1 MRKKTIIILGDS
13 TSMSVGIDG
22 VSYPYLLSK
31 TPIWDDNT
39 SIVNCSIPGFT
50 SADLCSFFFDN
61 LHTFGE
67 IIAVIIYT
75 GNCDTMSSE
84 LPRPRY
90 SFWYQLKRR
99 VAQRFSISKP
109 LRLRNKLLHFK
120 WHNSFNLDIER
131 ATRVEDFSFNLER
144 VIKYCN
150 KRVIN
155 TIIIN
160 PIAHKHFPAGI
171 GNGNFMFYHYYDIN
185 DKSSEIMDIDDKRFI
200 EAYQYFENKEFL
212 KAADLYREILLNPE
226 CLSSNLEYQALV
238 VNNYAICQAKLS
250 NFEEAEYLLDT
261 IKGGV
266 NVRMEIILYNSALI
280 AKAKGQYQQ
289 YDVQLERAYENDKFM
304 YRIRNPYRDVLNNLA
319 VRYKL
324 PLLDI
329 DDITDDES
337 FVDHCHLLPE
347 FHQKISNFIVK
358 ELRNS
363 GGHLATID
371 NQLYNPEYALG
382 NNQKF
387 KDYFKIFSDL
397 SHQDISHQISLISN
411 CTLKEIQEHSQLS
424 QDIKNTIQYTQKH
437 PVFNKVE
444 NILLAN
450 PYCPSDV
457 GRFSEF
463 FTIRFLVPYVRYIEN
478 NEGLSKVFHT
488 KEGLL
493 KTSEQLCRILP
504 QESHQYIEGNVLSL
518 SSEQGHGWIKSILST
533 CCEQLNNH
541 LSKGSQIDNRLKT
554 TIFWY
559 FREVLRF
566 GSHSRISMRYERV
579 VLERIVEA
587 LAVASVI
594 NEGLADKEYS
604 DEIKTL
610 LDFTKEATNIHE
622 RYAEQYQATRNNASL
637 TSEYNSALNTFNNK
651 TQNNLC

>member
-1 MRKKTIIILGDS
+1 MHKKSVIILGDS
-13 TSMSVGIDG
+13 TSMSVGADG
-22 VSYPYLLSK
+22 VSYPFLLSK
-31 TPIWDDNT
+31 APIWGNNT
-39 SIVNCSIPGFT
+39 NIVNCSIPGFT

-61 LHTFGE
+61 INTFGE
-67 IIAVIIYT
+67 IVAVIIYT

-90 SFWYQLKRR
+90 SFWYQVKRR
-99 VAQRFSISKP
+99 IVQRYSISKP
-109 LRLRNKLLHFK
+109 LRLKNKLLHFK
-120 WHNSFNLDIER
+120 WHNNFNLSIEK

-150 KRVIN
+150 KHAIN

-160 PIAHKHFPAGI
+160 PVAHKHFPTGI

-185 DKSSEIMDIDDKRFI
+185 DKSSEIMDIDDRRFI
-200 EAYQYFENKEFL
+200 EAYQYFEDKEFL

-226 CLSSNLEYQALV
+226 CLSSNLEYQTLI
-238 VNNYAICQAKLS
+238 VNNYAVCQAKLS
-250 NFEEAEYLLDT
+250 NFEEAEYLL
-261 IKGGV
+261 
-266 NVRMEIILYNSALI
+266 EIIREELNARVEIIMYNLALI
-280 AKAKGQYQQ
+280 AKAKGQYQK
-289 YDVQLERAYENDKFM
+289 YNVQLEQAYENDKFM

-319 VRYKL
+319 TRYRL
-324 PLLDI
+324 PLLDVG
-329 DDITDDES
+329 DITTDES

-358 ELRNS
+358 ELQNF
-363 GGHLATID
+363 GEHLAFID

-382 NNQKF
+382 NDQEF

-397 SHQDISHQISLISN
+397 NLKDISDQISLIQN
-411 CTLKEIQEHSQLS
+411 CTLTDIQKHSQLS

-437 PVFNKVE
+437 PLFNKVE

-450 PYCPSDV
+450 PCCPSDV

-463 FTIRFLVPYVRYIEN
+463 FTIRFLVPYVKYIEN
-478 NEGLSKVFHT
+478 SKDLGRVFHAM
-488 KEGLL
+488 EGLL
-493 KTSEQLCRILP
+493 KTSEQLGRILP
-504 QESHQYIEGNVLSL
+504 EESHQYIDGNILSL
-518 SSEQGHGWIKSILST
+518 SSEQGHSWIKSILST

-566 GSHSRISMRYERV
+566 GSHSRVSMRYERV

-594 NEGLADKEYS
+594 NEGLIDREYS
-604 DEIKTL
+604 EEIKSL
-610 LDFTKEATNIHE
+610 LDFTKETTNIHE
-622 RYAEQYQATRNNASL
+622 RYTEQYQPTKDNTSL
-637 TSEYNSALNTFNNK
+637 VLEYNSELNTFFK
-651 TQNNLC
+651 KIQNNIC

>member
-1 MRKKTIIILGDS
+1 MRKKTIVILGDS
-13 TSMSVGIDG
+13 TSMSAGADE

-31 TPIWDDNT
+31 TPIWGNNT

-50 SADLCSFFFDN
+50 SADLCAFFFDN
-61 LHTFGE
+61 LNIFGE
-67 IIAVIIYT
+67 IVAVIIYT

-84 LPRPRY
+84 LPRPKY

-99 VAQRFSISKP
+99 IAQRYSINKP

-150 KRVIN
+150 KHAIS

-185 DKSSEIMDIDDKRFI
+185 DKSSEIMDIDDRRFI
-200 EAYQYFENKEFL
+200 KAYQYFEDNKLL

-226 CLSSNLEYQALV
+226 DLSSNLEYQALV

-250 NFEEAEYLLDT
+250 NFEEAEYLLKI
-261 IKGGV
+261 IKEGV
-266 NVRMEIILYNSALI
+266 NARVEIILYNLALI

-289 YDVQLERAYENDKFM
+289 YNVLLEQAYENDKFM
-304 YRIRNPYRDVLNNLA
+304 YRIRNPYRDVLHNLA
-319 VRYKL
+319 TRYKL
-324 PLLDI
+324 PLLDVS
-329 DDITDDES
+329 DITDDES
-337 FVDHCHLLPE
+337 FVDHCHLLPK
-347 FHQKISNFIVK
+347 FHQKISNFVVK
-358 ELRNS
+358 ELQNS
-363 GGHLATID
+363 GEHLAAID

-382 NNQKF
+382 NDQKF
-387 KDYFKIFSDL
+387 KDYFKVFSDL
-397 SHQDISHQISLISN
+397 NLEDISHQISLISN
-411 CTLKEIQEHSQLS
+411 CTLTDIQEHSLLS

-437 PVFNKVE
+437 PLFNKVE

-450 PYCPSDV
+450 PYCPSDM

-478 NEGLSKVFHT
+478 NEDLNKIFHV

-493 KTSEQLCRILP
+493 KTSEQLGRILP
-504 QESHQYIEGNVLSL
+504 QESHQYIEDNILSL
-518 SSEQGHGWIKSILST
+518 SSEQGHSWIKSILST

-579 VLERIVEA
+579 ILERIVEA

-594 NEGLADKEYS
+594 NEGLIDKKYS
-604 DEIKTL
+604 KEIKTL

-622 RYAEQYQATRNNASL
+622 RYTEKYQPTKGNESL
-637 TSEYNSALNTFNNK
+637 IAEYNSELNMFLK
-651 TQNNLC
+651 KIQNNLC